1 MAAGSSKNNLV
12 ARRYA
17 SALLDMADEAKSV
30 EKIEKDMLALEAMLE
45 GSEDLQRLIENP
57 LMNRGAQQNGIL
69 AIATKAKFQKLTQN
83 FLGVLVQNRRL
94 GALPQVINAMKAEL
108 RTRRGEV
115 EAKVVSAYALT
126 PAQTNAL
133 QKDLSKAMGTN
144 VTLSVEVDKELLGG
158 MTVTVGSQ
166 MIDDSVRSK
175 LDRLKRAMSS
185 GSNQN
190 QVKLEEVG

>member
-1 MAAGSSKNNLV
+1 LAAGSSKNNLV

-57 LMNRGAQQNGIL
+57 LMSSGAQQNGIL

>member
-57 LMNRGAQQNGIL
+57 LMGSGAQQNGIL

>member
-57 LMNRGAQQNGIL
+57 LMSSGAQQNGIL

-144 VTLSVEVDKELLGG
+144 VNLSFEVDKELLGG

>member
-45 GSEDLQRLIENP
+45 GSEDLRRLIENP
-57 LMNRGAQQNGIL
+57 LMNRGAQRNGIL

>member
-57 LMNRGAQQNGIL
+57 LMSSGAQQNGIL

-83 FLGVLVQNRRL
+83 FLGVLAQNRRL
-94 GALPQVINAMKAEL
+94 NALPQVINAMKAEM
-108 RTRRGEV
+108 RNRRGEV
-115 EAKVVSAYALT
+115 EAKVVSAFALT

-158 MTVTVGSQ
+158 MAVTVGSQ

>member
-1 MAAGSSKNNLV
+1 
-12 ARRYA
+12 
-17 SALLDMADEAKSV
+17 MADEAKSV

-57 LMNRGAQQNGIL
+57 LMSSGAQQNGIL

-94 GALPQVINAMKAEL
+94 GALPQVINVMKAEL

>member
-83 FLGVLVQNRRL
+83 FLGVLAQNRRL
-94 GALPQVINAMKAEL
+94 NTLPQVINAMKAEM
-108 RTRRGEV
+108 RKRRGEV
-115 EAKVVSAYALT
+115 EAFVVSAYALT

>member
-1 MAAGSSKNNLV
+1 MASGSSKNNLV

-17 SALLDMADEAKSV
+17 SALLDMAAEAKSI

-45 GSEDLQRLIENP
+45 GSEDLQRLVDNP
-57 LMNRGAQQNGIL
+57 LMNRGTQSEGIL
-69 AIATKAKFQKLTQN
+69 AVARKAKFQNLTQN
-83 FLGVLVQNRRL
+83 FLGVLAQNRRL
-94 GALPQVINAMKAEL
+94 GAVAQVIDAMKSDL
-108 RTRRGEV
+108 RVRRGEI

-133 QKDLSKAMGTN
+133 QKDMSKAMGTN
-144 VTLSVEVDKELLGG
+144 VTLSVEIDEELLGG

>member
-83 FLGVLVQNRRL
+83 FLGVLAQNRRL
-94 GALPQVINAMKAEL
+94 NALPQVINAMKAEM
-108 RTRRGEV
+108 RNRRGEV
-115 EAKVVSAYALT
+115 EAKVVSAFALT

-158 MTVTVGSQ
+158 MAVTVGSQ

>member
-1 MAAGSSKNNLV
+1 
-12 ARRYA
+12 
-17 SALLDMADEAKSV
+17 
-30 EKIEKDMLALEAMLE
+30 MLA
-45 GSEDLQRLIENP
+45 
-57 LMNRGAQQNGIL
+57 
-69 AIATKAKFQKLTQN
+69 
-83 FLGVLVQNRRL
+83 QNRRL
-94 GALPQVINAMKAEL
+94 NALPQVINAMKAEM
-108 RTRRGEV
+108 RNRRGEV
-115 EAKVVSAYALT
+115 EAKVVSAFALT

-158 MTVTVGSQ
+158 MAVTVGSQ

>member
-57 LMNRGAQQNGIL
+57 LMSSGAQQNGIL

>member
-83 FLGVLVQNRRL
+83 FLGVLAQNRRL
-94 GALPQVINAMKAEL
+94 NALPQVINAMKAEM
-108 RTRRGEV
+108 RNRRGEV
-115 EAKVVSAYALT
+115 EAKVVSAFALT